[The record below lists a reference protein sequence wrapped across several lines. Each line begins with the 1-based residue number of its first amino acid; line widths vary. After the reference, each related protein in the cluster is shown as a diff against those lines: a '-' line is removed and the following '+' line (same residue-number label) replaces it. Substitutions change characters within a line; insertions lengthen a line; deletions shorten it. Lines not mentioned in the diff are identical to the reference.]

1 MIDRAIQ
8 VHGARGLTDETPL
21 AAMSLLARGA
31 RIYDGPD
38 EVHRMVVAR
47 RILRSFRD
55 GDAWSFS

>member
-21 AAMSLLARGA
+21 ATMPMMARGA

-38 EVHRMVVAR
+38 EVHKMVVAR
-47 RILRSFRD
+47 RILKSFGEGD
-55 GDAWSFS
+55 GWRFS